1 MGRTKHLL
9 NISKL
14 DIASPVPSQN
24 ARDEAQQ
31 DPLLGKK
38 KRPQSSS
45 RVEGIIEPQQ
55 AAGPNQH
62 EVLYE
67 EEENNDAALRSIQ
80 VVASQTCKSVIE
92 TCK

>member
-55 AAGPNQH
+55 AAGPNSMKYF
-62 EVLYE
+62 LKKRKTMM
-67 EEENNDAALRSIQ
+67 LL
-80 VVASQTCKSVIE
+80 
-92 TCK
+92 